1 MSNGK
6 APNDKR
12 KSSIAPSK
20 GIIFKCPHC
29 GKQLNRSK
37 KQLTKIASAYHP
49 IWLRSCPSCRRVFDW
64 EKALRKVKV
73 IIEAKAPPKRLSAP
87 RKPYIGATD
96 TSRKWIYESSLLL
109 NNSSR
114 PPLQNELL
122 SAASHEPSPA
132 TNVTPEVKS
141 TNAAPSATHEQKVN
155 ITPPITVSGI
165 FDNLFGLVVKGAL
178 ILFLAF
184 ITFGGRACREQERN
198 KKNIDAIRE
207 YQRTHPN
214 QWNR

>member
-12 KSSIAPSK
+12 KSSVAPSK

-73 IIEAKAPPKRLSAP
+73 IIKAKAPPKRFSAP
-87 RKPYIGATD
+87 RKPSISATD
-96 TSRKWIYESSLLL
+96 KSRKWIYESSLLL
-109 NNSSR
+109 DNSNI
-114 PPLQNELL
+114 PPLQSGLL
-122 SAASHEPSPA
+122 SVAPPEPSPIV
-132 TNVTPEVKS
+132 NITPEVKS
-141 TNAAPSATHEQKVN
+141 TNTAPSATYVPKVN
-155 ITPPITVSGI
+155 VTPPTSLSGI
-165 FDNLFGLVVKGAL
+165 FENLFGLVVKGAL
-178 ILFLAF
+178 ILLLAF
-184 ITFGGRACREQERN
+184 ITFGGRACREQEHN
-198 KKNIDAIRE
+198 KRNIDALRE